1 LFSKLIYLP
10 PDHILLDYYML
21 ERIFH
26 EVIQEQK
33 NENRVLV
40 ASRDVLLPK
49 LISGEIEVEEK
60 EADTIRRDL

>member
-1 LFSKLIYLP
+1 MFSKLIYLP